1 MRKGDYISLII
12 VEAILIVVMFIGWR
26 TSVKYLK
33 INNAGLSKEI
43 NDLEVELNDKDNAI
57 YDIML
62 ELRKTEKALADT
74 ADKLDKAE
82 QKAEILHLDYVGDFK
97 CTAYCV
103 EKYPHICGTG
113 KGITA
118 SGQPVQAGVSVA
130 VADLETFPYGTILYI
145 EDVGI
150 RIVQDTGS
158 FDPSKIDI
166 AVETHEKALNWSGQG
181 KHKVYIVE
189 VAK

>member
-1 MRKGDYISLII
+1 MDKFIFSLGYIFII
-12 VEAILIVVMFIGWR
+12 VLIIGWR
-26 TSVKYLK
+26 TNVKLLNIK
-33 INNAGLSKEI
+33 NAQLSDEI
-43 NDLEVELNDKDNAI
+43 NDLEIELSEKDNAI
-57 YDIML
+57 YEIML
-62 ELRKTEKALADT
+62 DLKKTEKTLAET
-74 ADKLDKAE
+74 ADKLDKAQE
-82 QKAEILHLDYVGDFK
+82 EKEILHLDYVGDFK

-113 KGITA
+113 NGITA

-130 VADLETFPYGTILYI
+130 VADLETFPYGTIIYI
-145 EDVGI
+145 EGIGI

-166 AVETHEKALNWSGQG
+166 AVDTHKNALNWSGQG

>member
-1 MRKGDYISLII
+1 MKKGDYISLII
-12 VEAILIVVMFIGWR
+12 VEAILIVAVIVGFNTRI
-26 TSVKYLK
+26 KYYKTYTAILTD
-33 INNAGLSKEI
+33 EI
-43 NDLEVELNDKDNAI
+43 NDLEVELNDKDNSI
-57 YDIML
+57 YEIML
-62 ELRKTEKALADT
+62 DLKKTEKTLAET
-74 ADKLDKAE
+74 ADKLDKAQE
-82 QKAEILHLDYVGDFK
+82 EKEILHLDYVGDFK

-113 KGITA
+113 NGITA

-130 VADLETFPYGTILYI
+130 VADLETFPYGTIIYI
-145 EDVGI
+145 EGVGI

-158 FDPSKIDI
+158 FDPSKIDC
-166 AVETHEKALNWSGQG
+166 AVDTHEKALHWSGQG